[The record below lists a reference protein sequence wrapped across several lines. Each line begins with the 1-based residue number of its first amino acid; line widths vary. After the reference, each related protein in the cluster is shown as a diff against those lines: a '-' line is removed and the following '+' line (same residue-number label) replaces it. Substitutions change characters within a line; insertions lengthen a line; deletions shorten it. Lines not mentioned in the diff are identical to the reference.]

1 MENLAKGTHISVL
14 FTVIPSS
21 VWGCVGHS
29 GTFQEAEDDSRQSV
43 TGL

>member
-1 MENLAKGTHISVL
+1 MEYLAKGTHISVL
-14 FTVIPSS
+14 VTVISSS

-29 GTFQEAEDDSRQSV
+29 GTFQETEDDSRQSV